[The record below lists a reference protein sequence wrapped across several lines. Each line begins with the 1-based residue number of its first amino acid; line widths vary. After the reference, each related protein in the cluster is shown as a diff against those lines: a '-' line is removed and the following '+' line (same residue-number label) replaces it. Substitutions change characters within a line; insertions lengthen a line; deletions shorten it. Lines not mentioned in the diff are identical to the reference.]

1 MDELKKVRE
10 LYGEPSLDPDV
21 RARVAARLDAERAA
35 PARRRGW
42 RRSAPPAGR
51 PRDDRA
57 PGRAGTARTG
67 RAARAARSWWAPIA
81 AGAAIVVMATV
92 AFVGP
97 RLVTDEGEGVLL
109 AAAGVVE
116 TRPATKGAYWHVKRV
131 LNGLDVRHLWVARDG
146 RAWTSQGAGRPVPF
160 TGKGPFTMDGHELT
174 IAQIEAL
181 PDEVGPLLEKVHAI
195 LGDVPDD
202 EREGVVADAITGLL
216 WSKPAPPDVR
226 AAAYR
231 ALAGLSNVR
240 YLGKGT
246 FSYDVRGVRR
256 ELVIDRRS
264 GQVLR
269 ATTGQATE
277 AVLEAG
283 WTDVKP

>member
-1 MDELKKVRE
+1 MAQ
-10 LYGEPSLDPDV
+10 V
-21 RARVAARLDAERAA
+21 RA
-35 PARRRGW
+35 ARR
-42 RRSAPPAGR
+42 PATGR
-51 PRDDRA
+51 PRARQGGDGQDRA
-57 PGRAGTARTG
+57 GGQGGEVLVGADRGGGRDRRHG
-67 RAARAARSWWAPIA
+67 RGGLRRAQTRD
-81 AGAAIVVMATV
+81 
-92 AFVGP
+92 
-97 RLVTDEGEGVLL
+97 RRGESVLL

-131 LNGLDVRHLWVARDG
+131 LNGSDVRHLWVARDG

-181 PDEVGPLLEKVHAI
+181 PDEVGPLLAKVHAI
-195 LGDVPDD
+195 LGDVSED

>member
-1 MDELKKVRE
+1 MDELNKVRE
-10 LYGEPSLDPDV
+10 LYGEPSLDPEF

-35 PARRRGW
+35 PAR
-42 RRSAPPAGR
+42 AGR
-51 PRDDRA
+51 SRGPA
-57 PGRAGTARTG
+57 PATRRPPS
-67 RAARAARSWWAPIA
+67 RARAWWAPIA
-81 AGAAIVVMATV
+81 AGAAIVAMAAV
-92 AFVGP
+92 AFAGP
-97 RLVTDEGEGVLL
+97 ALLTDEGEGVLL

-116 TRPATKGAYWHVKRV
+116 TRPVTKGAYWHVKRV
-131 LNGLDVRHLWVARDG
+131 LNGSDVRQLWVARDG
-146 RAWTSQGAGRPVPF
+146 RAWTSQGGKKPVPF
-160 TGKGPFTMDGHELT
+160 TGKGPFTMGGHELT

-181 PDEVGPLLEKVHAI
+181 PDEVGPLRERVNGI
-195 LGDVPDD
+195 LKDVPRQD
-202 EREGVVADAITGLL
+202 REGVVADALTGLL

-240 YLGKGT
+240 YLGKGA
-246 FSYDVRGVRR
+246 FSYEVRGVRR

-269 ATTGQATE
+269 ATTGTATE
-277 AVLEAG
+277 VVLEAG